1 MFSLNVYCKYL
12 YFQKHHQNSQIF
24 AARGR
29 RSENWA
35 ECSDQLLCGAQCLQI
50 IAKMDQNKN
59 VAKMKS
65 EM

>member
-1 MFSLNVYCKYL
+1 MCTQNTKYF
-12 YFQKHHQNSQIF
+12 YFQRQQQNSQIF

-50 IAKMDQNKN
+50 IAKIDRI
-59 VAKMKS
+59 KMLQK
-65 EM
+65 